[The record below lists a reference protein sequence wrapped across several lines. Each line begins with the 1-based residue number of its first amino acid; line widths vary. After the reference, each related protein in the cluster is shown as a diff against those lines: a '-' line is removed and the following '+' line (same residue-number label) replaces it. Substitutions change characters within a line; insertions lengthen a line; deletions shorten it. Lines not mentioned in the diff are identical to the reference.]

1 VRGPE
6 DEARVIIDGL
16 LVAAGWVIQDYG
28 RHNLGAGVGVAI
40 REFPLGKDSADY
52 MLFVDRRAVGV
63 VEAKPSGTTLGG
75 VSEQTLGYL
84 SSFPANLPS
93 AGSPLPFGYEST
105 GAETFFRD
113 LRDPDSRSR
122 RVFAFHRPETLGE
135 WLREADT
142 LRGRLKGLPVL
153 PREGLRE
160 CQFNAISGLE
170 RSFGEGRPRALI
182 QMATG
187 SGKTYTAVNFCY
199 RLKKYAKARR
209 ILFLVD
215 RNNLGR
221 QTLQEFQKFVTP
233 DDGRKFTELYTVQ
246 RLTSGYFDPV
256 SDVCISTIQ
265 RVYSMLAGRELPD
278 ESEEASQYED
288 GGDGEPVPVQYNPRF
303 PIETFDFIVTDECHR
318 SIYHLWRQVLEY
330 FDAFL
335 IGLTATPSKQTFG
348 FFNQNLVMEY
358 PHARA
363 VADGVN
369 VGYDVYRIRTDKTE
383 SGGRI
388 EKGFWV
394 GRRDRLTRRVMW
406 EQAEEEMEYPP
417 EQLDRSVVVPNQIR
431 AVVRAFRDAVL
442 TEMFPGR
449 KNVPKTIIFAK
460 NDTHA
465 EDILHIVREEFGQGN
480 DFCKKITY
488 RTTGEKPEELLQQF
502 RNSFNPRIV
511 VSVDMIATGTDIKPV
526 ECLVFMR
533 DVRSPIYFEQMKG
546 RGTRTISVTDLKQ
559 ATPDA
564 EYKDRFIIVDA
575 VGVCESDKT
584 DSQPLERKP
593 GVKFETLFNNISLG
607 VRDEDSIIS
616 LANRL
621 QRLDK
626 RLTASERQE
635 VEGAGYSLRGI
646 VNGLFDAVSI
656 DRQVERAREMFGVS
670 EPSEAQVGVAAA
682 ALAEEACAP
691 IMDAGVREAILDVKR
706 RSEQTIDESPDE
718 VTEAGFD
725 EDAREKAAA
734 LVKSFRDYLEAH
746 RDDIAALQILYGKP
760 YGQRRLTYE
769 AVRELADA
777 VRRASPE
784 FKTDRLWQAY
794 RKLDESRVRGAGPTK
809 LLTEVISL
817 VRFAVGD
824 VPVLE
829 PYEDSVNRRY
839 GEWLLR
845 QEKAG
850 RVFDPEQRRWL
861 DLIRDHIEASAAI
874 SADDLE
880 NVPFQPLGG
889 LWKAGKVFGDDLA
902 AMLDELNTV
911 LNS

>member
-1 VRGPE
+1 
-6 DEARVIIDGL
+6 
-16 LVAAGWVIQDYG
+16 
-28 RHNLGAGVGVAI
+28 
-40 REFPLGKDSADY
+40 
-52 MLFVDRRAVGV
+52 
-63 VEAKPSGTTLGG
+63 
-75 VSEQTLGYL
+75 
-84 SSFPANLPS
+84 
-93 AGSPLPFGYEST
+93 
-105 GAETFFRD
+105 
-113 LRDPDSRSR
+113 
-122 RVFAFHRPETLGE
+122 
-135 WLREADT
+135 
-142 LRGRLKGLPVL
+142 
-153 PREGLRE
+153 
-160 CQFNAISGLE
+160 
-170 RSFGEGRPRALI
+170 
-182 QMATG
+182 
-187 SGKTYTAVNFCY
+187 
-199 RLKKYAKARR
+199 
-209 ILFLVD
+209 
-215 RNNLGR
+215 
-221 QTLQEFQKFVTP
+221 
-233 DDGRKFTELYTVQ
+233 
-246 RLTSGYFDPV
+246 
-256 SDVCISTIQ
+256 
-265 RVYSMLAGRELPD
+265 
-278 ESEEASQYED
+278 
-288 GGDGEPVPVQYNPRF
+288 
-303 PIETFDFIVTDECHR
+303 
-318 SIYHLWRQVLEY
+318 
-330 FDAFL
+330 
-335 IGLTATPSKQTFG
+335 
-348 FFNQNLVMEY
+348 
-358 PHARA
+358 
-363 VADGVN
+363 
-369 VGYDVYRIRTDKTE
+369 
-383 SGGRI
+383 
-388 EKGFWV
+388 
-394 GRRDRLTRRVMW
+394 
-406 EQAEEEMEYPP
+406 
-417 EQLDRSVVVPNQIR
+417 
-431 AVVRAFRDAVL
+431 
-442 TEMFPGR
+442 MFPGR

-593 GVKFETLFNNISLG
+593 GVKFEALFNNISLG

-646 VNGLFDAVSI
+646 VNGLFDAVSV
-656 DRQVERAREMFGVS
+656 DRQVERAREMFGVL
-670 EPSEAQVGVAAA
+670 EPSEEQLGKAAA

-718 VTEAGFD
+718 VTGAGFD
-725 EDAREKAAA
+725 EGAREKAAA

-769 AVRELADA
+769 AVRELSNA
-777 VRRASPE
+777 VLKASPE

-794 RKLDESRVRGAGPTK
+794 RRLDESRVRGAGPTK

-874 SADDLE
+874 SSDDLE

-902 AMLDELNTV
+902 AMLDELNMV

>member
-1 VRGPE
+1 MKGPE
-6 DEARVIIDGL
+6 DEAREIIDGL
-16 LVAAGWVIQDYG
+16 LVAAGWVIQDF
-28 RHNLGAGVGVAI
+28 RRQSLNAGVGVAI

-63 VEAKPSGTTLGG
+63 VEAKPVGTTLGG

-84 SSFPANLPS
+84 SSFPSALPS

-105 GAETFFRD
+105 GEESFFRD
-113 LRDPDSRSR
+113 IRDPSSRSR
-122 RVFAFHRPETLGE
+122 RVFAFHRPETIRD
-135 WLREADT
+135 WLSQEGT
-142 LRGRLKGLPVL
+142 LRGRLRKMPELPS
-153 PREGLRE
+153 EGLRE
-160 CQFNAISGLE
+160 CQFKAINGLE
-170 RSFGEGRPRALI
+170 RSFAEARPRALI

-199 RLKKYAKARR
+199 RLKKYAKAKR

-221 QTLQEFQKFVTP
+221 QTLQEFQKFVAP

-278 ESEEASQYED
+278 ESEEESQYEV
-288 GGDGEPVPVQYNPRF
+288 GGDGEPVPVKYNPSF
-303 PIETFDFIVTDECHR
+303 PIETFDFIITDECHR

-330 FDAFL
+330 FDSFL
-335 IGLTATPSKQTFG
+335 IGLTATPSKQTYG
-348 FFNQNLVMEY
+348 FFDQNLVMEY
-358 PHARA
+358 THERA

-383 SGGRI
+383 GGGKI

-394 GRRDRLTRRVMW
+394 GRRDRLTRRVKW
-406 EQAEEEMEYPP
+406 EQAEEEMEYPH
-417 EQLDRSVVVPNQIR
+417 EQLDRSIVAPLQIR
-431 AVVRAFRDAVL
+431 TVIKAFREAVL
-442 TEMFPGR
+442 TDIFPGR
-449 KNVPKTIIFAK
+449 VNVPKTIIFAK

-488 RTTGEKPEELLQQF
+488 RTTGEKPEDLLQQF
-502 RNSFNPRIV
+502 RNSFYPRIV

-526 ECLVFMR
+526 ECLLFMR

-564 EYKDRFIIVDA
+564 DFKDRFVIVDA

-593 GVKFETLFNNISLG
+593 GVKFEALFNNISLG
-607 VRDEDSIIS
+607 VRDEDSIQS

-626 RLTASERQE
+626 RLTASERME
-635 VEGAGYSLRGI
+635 IEATGHSLRE
-646 VNGLFDAVSI
+646 LASMMFDSVSP
-656 DRQVERAREMFGVS
+656 DRQIERAREMYGVA
-670 EPSEAQVGVAAA
+670 EPSEEQVASAAVK
-682 ALAEEACAP
+682 LMDEACEP
-691 IMDAGVREAILDVKR
+691 IMDTKVREAILEVKR

-718 VTEAGFD
+718 VTESGFD
-725 EDAREKAAA
+725 EGAREKAQA
-734 LVKSFRDYLEAH
+734 LVESFTDYLEGH
-746 RDDIAALQILYGKP
+746 RDELAALQIIYGTP
-760 YGQRRLTYE
+760 YGRRKLTFK
-769 AVRELADA
+769 AVKELADA
-777 VRRASPE
+777 ISKASLE
-784 FKTDRLWQAY
+784 FRTDRLWQAY
-794 RKLDESRVRGAGPTK
+794 RRLDESRVRGAGPTK

-817 VRFAVGD
+817 VRFAVGQS
-824 VPVLE
+824 PVLE

-839 GEWLLR
+839 EDWVQM

-861 DLIRDHIEASAAI
+861 DLIRDHIETSASI
-874 SADDLE
+874 ETSDLE
-880 NVPFQPLGG
+880 NVPFQSLGG
-889 LWKAGKVFGDDLA
+889 LWKAGKVFGDDLVP
-902 AMLDELNTV
+902 LIDELNTV